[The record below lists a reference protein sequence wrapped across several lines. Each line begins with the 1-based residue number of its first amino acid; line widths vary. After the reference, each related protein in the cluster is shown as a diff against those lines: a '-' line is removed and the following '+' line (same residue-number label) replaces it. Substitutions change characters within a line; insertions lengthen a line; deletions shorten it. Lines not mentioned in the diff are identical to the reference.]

1 MKLSVLA
8 LDYDGTIARD
18 DRIDASVLDAITLAR
33 RRGITVVLVTGRRLD
48 DLRRVA
54 GDLHFLDA
62 VVAENGA
69 LMHFP
74 DGGLTT
80 TLAPPVP
87 PQFVTQLRKRGIPFQ
102 EGQCLVDANASDAP
116 RILDVIR
123 ESSCRLSC
131 CSTAAR

>member
-18 DRIDASVLDAITLAR
+18 DRLDPSVRDAVVEAR
-33 RRGITVVLVTGRRLD
+33 RRGIVVMLVTGRRLD

-54 GDLHFLDA
+54 GDLHVVDG

-69 LMHFP
+69 LVHFP

-80 TLAPPVP
+80 ALDPPIP
-87 PQFVTQLRKRGIPFQ
+87 DAFAAEALGLIQARKKNGLFVVRGRKPVGFIHLHDLLKA
-102 EGQCLVDANASDAP
+102 GVA
-116 RILDVIR
+116 
-123 ESSCRLSC
+123 
-131 CSTAAR
+131 